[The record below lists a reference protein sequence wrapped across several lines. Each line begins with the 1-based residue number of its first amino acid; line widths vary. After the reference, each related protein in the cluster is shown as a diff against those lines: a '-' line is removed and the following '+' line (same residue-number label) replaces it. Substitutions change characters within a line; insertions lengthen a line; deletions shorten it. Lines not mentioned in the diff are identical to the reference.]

1 MNYSGSYLT
10 NNFLENTIKKILALG
25 LREESLPKLLP
36 QLEKVTFHKGHM
48 LFKAGRIERSVYF
61 IEQGIARAFCHKDD
75 KEINFWIG
83 SESNILLS
91 YNSFFLN
98 KPGYENIELLEN
110 AALYKVSDS
119 VLMNLYQTDLEFA
132 NWGRKLAESELIK
145 LEEFFIARQF
155 KTAKECYEDFM
166 RSSPD
171 ILQRVQL
178 GHIASYL
185 GISQVTLSR
194 IRAEIK

>member
-1 MNYSGSYLT
+1 M
-10 NNFLENTIKKILALG
+10 ENTIKKILALG
-25 LREESLPKLLP
+25 LREESLAKLLP
-36 QLEKVTFHKGHM
+36 LLEKVTFQKGHM

-61 IEQGIARAFCHKDD
+61 IEQGIARAFCYKED

-98 KPGYENIELLEN
+98 KAGYENIELLEN
-110 AALYKVSDS
+110 AVLYKVSDS
-119 VLMNLYQTDLEFA
+119 VLMDLYQTDLEFA

-145 LEEFFIARQF
+145 LEESFIARQF
-155 KTAKECYEDFM
+155 KTAKECYEDFI

-194 IRAEIK
+194 IRADIK

>member
-1 MNYSGSYLT
+1 
-10 NNFLENTIKKILALG
+10 LENTIKKILTLG

-36 QLEKVTFHKGHM
+36 LLKKVNFPKGHM
-48 LFKAGRIERSVYF
+48 LIKAGRIERSVYF
-61 IEQGIARAFCHKDD
+61 IEQGIARAFCYKDD
-75 KEINFWIG
+75 KEVNFWIG

-91 YNSFFLN
+91 YNSLFLN

-110 AALYKVSDS
+110 SVLYKVSDS
-119 VLMNLYQTDLEFA
+119 VLLNLYHTDLEMA

-145 LEEFFIARQF
+145 LEESFINRQF
-155 KTAKECYEDFM
+155 KTAKECYEDFIK
-166 RSSPD
+166 SSPD

-178 GHIASYL
+178 GHIASFL